1 MCYSGKGM
9 VREIIEP
16 LRRRMA
22 PSHREKITMRT
33 VIRIWLLVA
42 TVCLLVVNSRFSHE
56 EELYLRGEVTGDLDT
71 EGVITRAIVAQNTS
85 SLGHVYISNW
95 DGPSKSACHILIT
108 LANLSNVTVFE
119 ADYSN
124 DTRTCTTLEIPAGI
138 LDVGLEGGGFEGSL
152 SNANITMVFSEFRG
166 EAEGEHA
173 FMNDPYYETISVISK
188 VTGNATIP
196 PNGEILLSYAHVRYN
211 GTIVN
216 VTMGGL
222 IFPDNVTARVLLDC
236 TGRLHGSGAM
246 LGDNKDG
253 VHLDGRV
260 TIRDF
265 HERDEH
271 GDRGHYHELL
281 TLRGDDIEIITL
293 EQPYSWSHWYEN
305 LEPWTIEVRSRDAVS
320 LSSINP
326 TSILIECSVLWIIT
340 ILGAHIWKRQQR
352 LRTDGTPS
360 ADGIQFII
368 RPTTGI
374 AEQTLK
380 DVEIAVPRKDGL
392 RAKAA
397 IAGGA
402 LCIIN
407 GAIVLVLTSYYQSIE
422 GFTTVCM
429 IFGVINPLFS
439 IIGGAFAILRYRY
452 GLAVMGA
459 LFTMVSPGFAV
470 AGPVC
475 MPVPFVGIIAL
486 GLIIAGRKS
495 FNAASGQS
503 PQSKD
508 QSMIL

>member
-1 MCYSGKGM
+1 
-9 VREIIEP
+9 
-16 LRRRMA
+16 
-22 PSHREKITMRT
+22 
-33 VIRIWLLVA
+33 
-42 TVCLLVVNSRFSHE
+42 
-56 EELYLRGEVTGDLDT
+56 
-71 EGVITRAIVAQNTS
+71 
-85 SLGHVYISNW
+85 
-95 DGPSKSACHILIT
+95 
-108 LANLSNVTVFE
+108 
-119 ADYSN
+119 
-124 DTRTCTTLEIPAGI
+124 
-138 LDVGLEGGGFEGSL
+138 
-152 SNANITMVFSEFRG
+152 
-166 EAEGEHA
+166 
-173 FMNDPYYETISVISK
+173 
-188 VTGNATIP
+188 
-196 PNGEILLSYAHVRYN
+196 
-211 GTIVN
+211 
-216 VTMGGL
+216 
-222 IFPDNVTARVLLDC
+222 
-236 TGRLHGSGAM
+236 
-246 LGDNKDG
+246 
-253 VHLDGRV
+253 V

-495 FNAASGQS
+495 FNAASGQP